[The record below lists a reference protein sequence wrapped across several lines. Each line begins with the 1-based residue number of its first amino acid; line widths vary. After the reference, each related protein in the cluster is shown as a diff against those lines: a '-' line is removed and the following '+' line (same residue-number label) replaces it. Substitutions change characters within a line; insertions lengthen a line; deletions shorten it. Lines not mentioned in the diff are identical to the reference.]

1 MPGGG
6 GKKES
11 ELDRPALN
19 HPALTQ
25 SCFFGG
31 TTSPSAPPPPPNIAP
46 DLEKLDKTKTK
57 ISGWSPKRYPCLE
70 NMLSLLG
77 LLSCPALSCD
87 CLSSSEQ

>member
-31 TTSPSAPPPPPNIAP
+31 TTSPSAQPPPPNIAP
-46 DLEKLDKTKTK
+46 DLEKLDKTKTNSQNQDLWLK
-57 ISGWSPKRYPCLE
+57 SKEIS
-70 NMLSLLG
+70 LS
-77 LLSCPALSCD
+77 
-87 CLSSSEQ
+87 

>member
-25 SCFFGG
+25 SCFFCHKLSVCS
-31 TTSPSAPPPPPNIAP
+31 TSPSKHCP
-46 DLEKLDKTKTK
+46 DLEKLDQTKTNWQNLDLWLK
-57 ISGWSPKRYPCLE
+57 SKEIS
-70 NMLSLLG
+70 LS
-77 LLSCPALSCD
+77 
-87 CLSSSEQ
+87 

>member
-1 MPGGG
+1 MGQEAGCWEQRMPGGG

-31 TTSPSAPPPPPNIAP
+31 TTSPSAPPSPPNIAP
-46 DLEKLDKTKTK
+46 DLEKLDKTKTNSQNLDLWLK
-57 ISGWSPKRYPCLE
+57 SKEIS
-70 NMLSLLG
+70 LS
-77 LLSCPALSCD
+77 
-87 CLSSSEQ
+87 